1 MIPDHD
7 KRLRNALRR
16 FLLCLSLSLILTL
29 PGFAE
34 SGSDSA
40 RLRDFGWFEDAGGA
54 LAISDVVAAAHR
66 FRPQPDGIVAAGYTN
81 NPIWIRVVVDAPAG
95 EWWLDLLP
103 AFIDE
108 VRLYEVDRSTPTGFS
123 ERSAGDLLPFAAR
136 EVANRAFVFKLRKP
150 DAIPQVL
157 YLRVRCSNTFLV
169 LPRLSSP
176 DAFHAQSLAEY
187 SLLAANLVLLFAA
200 LALNVVAVRHDPLA
214 RWFSGSIAALI
225 LTLLGLS
232 GFAAQYI
239 LPEQPGWV
247 ELLPK
252 LGFLLF
258 IALTHGFLRHL
269 LALEEN
275 ERWQRRWI
283 RIWVVL
289 PALAIPL
296 VWTDMYAVVMPGI
309 VGGVIVSTA
318 LCLWFA
324 ARKLKTIS
332 GGGLVFLS
340 LAISLAGYLGST
352 LTLLGVTLGYYPTLY
367 VLNFGSLGAIATMH
381 FAVMARNRDLRTAQI
396 EGAER
401 LRSLDREARR
411 QAEARIQQGKLVAML
426 AHELRNALT
435 VLRMAFAL
443 QPMSPV
449 VVASAERSITSM
461 DNVIERTLLAERV
474 ADGAVRFE
482 LSPCDLVAMVNA
494 VIANC
499 QDPRRVCLTAP
510 RRLTVITDASLLQ
523 VIVVNLVENA
533 LKYGAGELSLE
544 VLGSPPGAACG
555 PVIRVGNLLGRAGP
569 PDPERL
575 FEKYYRAKGAHGYT
589 GSGLGLHLAR
599 YLARQLGGDLLY
611 LPASGRAVFEL
622 RLPGSPPE
630 A

>member
-1 MIPDHD
+1 
-7 KRLRNALRR
+7 
-16 FLLCLSLSLILTL
+16 
-29 PGFAE
+29 
-34 SGSDSA
+34 
-40 RLRDFGWFEDAGGA
+40 
-54 LAISDVVAAAHR
+54 
-66 FRPQPDGIVAAGYTN
+66 
-81 NPIWIRVVVDAPAG
+81 
-95 EWWLDLLP
+95 
-103 AFIDE
+103 
-108 VRLYEVDRSTPTGFS
+108 
-123 ERSAGDLLPFAAR
+123 
-136 EVANRAFVFKLRKP
+136 
-150 DAIPQVL
+150 
-157 YLRVRCSNTFLV
+157 
-169 LPRLSSP
+169 
-176 DAFHAQSLAEY
+176 
-187 SLLAANLVLLFAA
+187 
-200 LALNVVAVRHDPLA
+200 
-214 RWFSGSIAALI
+214 
-225 LTLLGLS
+225 
-232 GFAAQYI
+232 
-239 LPEQPGWV
+239 
-247 ELLPK
+247 
-252 LGFLLF
+252 
-258 IALTHGFLRHL
+258 
-269 LALEEN
+269 
-275 ERWQRRWI
+275 
-283 RIWVVL
+283 
-289 PALAIPL
+289 
-296 VWTDMYAVVMPGI
+296 
-309 VGGVIVSTA
+309 
-318 LCLWFA
+318 
-324 ARKLKTIS
+324 
-332 GGGLVFLS
+332 LVFLG

-367 VLNFGSLGAIATMH
+367 VLNFASLGAIATMH

-499 QDPRRVCLTAP
+499 QDPGRVCLTAP
-510 RRLTVITDASLLQ
+510 SRLVVTTDASLLQ

-544 VLGSPPGAACG
+544 VLGPPPGAACG

-622 RLPGSPPE
+622 RLPGSPP
-630 A
+630 AA